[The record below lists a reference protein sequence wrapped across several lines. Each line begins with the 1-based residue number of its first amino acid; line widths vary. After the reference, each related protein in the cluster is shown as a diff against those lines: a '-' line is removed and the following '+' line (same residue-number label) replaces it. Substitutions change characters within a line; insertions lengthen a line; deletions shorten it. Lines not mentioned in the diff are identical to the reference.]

1 MSLNISIQ
9 DSDLAGFND
18 QAQTELK
25 SSIENF
31 SNDLIAEA
39 NRIESTVNTT
49 SQGPEI
55 TSSIVRDA
63 KVLIRHKISKP
74 KKSNSAILMKIG
86 ASVLSLVA
94 GIMYQKEKLQD
105 TGYLIFYII
114 IIALAILLTTLT
126 ILKED

>member
-1 MSLNISIQ
+1 MSIIININ
-9 DSDLAGFND
+9 DSDLSGFND
-18 QAQTELK
+18 QAKQELK
-25 SSIENF
+25 SSVETF
-31 SNDLIAEA
+31 SDDLISEA
-39 NRIESTVNTT
+39 NRIESSVNST

-74 KKSNSAILMKIG
+74 KKNVWSILLKIA

-105 TGYLIFYII
+105 TTYFVVYIFVISS
-114 IIALAILLTTLT
+114 AILMTT
-126 ILKED
+126 ISVIKEN

>member
-1 MSLNISIQ
+1 MPINIAIN
-9 DSDLAGFND
+9 DTDLAGFND
-18 QAQTELK
+18 QAKHELK
-25 SSIENF
+25 VSVETF
-31 SNDLIAEA
+31 SDDLIAEA
-39 NRIESTVNTT
+39 NRIESSINST

-74 KKSNSAILMKIG
+74 KKNIWFILLKIS

-105 TGYLIFYII
+105 TTYLVFYII
-114 IIALAILLTTLT
+114 IIAIAILLTTLT
-126 ILKED
+126 VIREN

>member
-1 MSLNISIQ
+1 MPINIDIT

-18 QAQTELK
+18 QAKQELK
-25 SSIENF
+25 VSVETF
-31 SNDLIAEA
+31 SDDLIAEA
-39 NRIESTVNTT
+39 NRIESSINST

-74 KKSNSAILMKIG
+74 KKNVWSIILKIG

-105 TGYLIFYII
+105 TTYLVFYIL
-114 IIALAILLTTLT
+114 IIAIAILLTTLT
-126 ILKED
+126 VIKEN

>member
-1 MSLNISIQ
+1 MPINIDIT

-18 QAQTELK
+18 QAKQELK
-25 SSIENF
+25 VSVETF
-31 SNDLIAEA
+31 SDDLIAEA
-39 NRIESTVNTT
+39 NRIESSINST

-63 KVLIRHKISKP
+63 KVLIRHKISRP
-74 KKSNSAILMKIG
+74 KKNVWSILLKIG

-105 TGYLIFYII
+105 TTYLVFYII
-114 IIALAILLTTLT
+114 IIAIAILLTTLT
-126 ILKED
+126 VIKEN

>member
-1 MSLNISIQ
+1 MPISIDIN

-18 QAQTELK
+18 QAKQELK
-25 SSIENF
+25 TSVETF
-31 SNDLIAEA
+31 SDDLIAEA
-39 NRIESTVNTT
+39 NRIESSINST

-74 KKSNSAILMKIG
+74 KRNIYSVILKIG

-105 TGYLIFYII
+105 ATYLVFYII
-114 IIALAILLTTLT
+114 IIAIAILLTTLT
-126 ILKED
+126 VIKEN

>member
-1 MSLNISIQ
+1 MPINIDIN

-18 QAQTELK
+18 QAKQELK
-25 SSIENF
+25 TSIETF
-31 SNDLIAEA
+31 SDDLIAEA
-39 NRIESTVNTT
+39 NRIESSVNST

-74 KKSNSAILMKIG
+74 KRNTLSILLKIG

-105 TGYLIFYII
+105 TTYLVFYII
-114 IIALAILLTTLT
+114 VIALAILLTT
-126 ILKED
+126 ISVIKEN

>member
-1 MSLNISIQ
+1 MPINIDIN
-9 DSDLAGFND
+9 DSDLAGFNE
-18 QAQTELK
+18 QAKQELK
-25 SSIENF
+25 TSIETF
-31 SNDLIAEA
+31 SDDLIAEA
-39 NRIESTVNTT
+39 NRIESSVNST

-74 KKSNSAILMKIG
+74 KRNAMSILLKIG

-105 TGYLIFYII
+105 TTYLVFYII
-114 IIALAILLTTLT
+114 VIALAILLTT
-126 ILKED
+126 ISVIKEN

>member
-1 MSLNISIQ
+1 MPINIDIS

-18 QAQTELK
+18 QAKQELK
-25 SSIENF
+25 ASVETF
-31 SNDLIAEA
+31 SDDLIAEA
-39 NRIESTVNTT
+39 NRIESSVNST

-74 KKSNSAILMKIG
+74 KKNIWSILLKIG

-105 TGYLIFYII
+105 TTYLVFYII
-114 IIALAILLTTLT
+114 IIAIAILLTTLT
-126 ILKED
+126 VIKEN

>member
-1 MSLNISIQ
+1 MPINIDIT

-18 QAQTELK
+18 QAKQELK
-25 SSIENF
+25 VSVETF
-31 SNDLIAEA
+31 SDDLIAEA
-39 NRIESTVNTT
+39 NRIESSINST

-63 KVLIRHKISKP
+63 KVLIRHKISRP
-74 KKSNSAILMKIG
+74 KKNFWSMLLKIG

-105 TGYLIFYII
+105 TTYLVFYII
-114 IIALAILLTTLT
+114 IIAIAILLTTLT
-126 ILKED
+126 VIKEN

>member
-1 MSLNISIQ
+1 MPINIEIS
-9 DSDLAGFND
+9 DNDLAGFND
-18 QAQTELK
+18 QAKQELK
-25 SSIENF
+25 VSVETF
-31 SNDLIAEA
+31 SDDLIAEA
-39 NRIESTVNTT
+39 NRIESSINST

-74 KKSNSAILMKIG
+74 KKNIWSIILKIA

-105 TGYLIFYII
+105 TTYLVFYII
-114 IIALAILLTTLT
+114 IIAIAILLTTLT
-126 ILKED
+126 VIKEN